1 MPISVKQAKQEL
13 DEIVAEVEQDGF
25 ATVDS
30 EDLPCLLK
38 ALAALETCEVLGGR

>member
-1 MPISVKQAKQEL
+1 MPIDIKQAKQEL
-13 DEIVAEVEQDGF
+13 DEIVAEIEQDGF
-25 ATVDS
+25 ASVDT